1 MGASIADTDVDDDS
15 DFAESHEINVTPF
28 IDVILVLLI
37 IFMVAAPLSTV
48 DLPIDLPTSTATPQ
62 KKPDKPT
69 YVSIKPDL
77 AVAIGENMVK
87 RVDLVRSLDAMAD
100 ASKER
105 HIFLRADRAVP
116 YGELMD
122 VLEMLRAGG
131 YSKIKLVALE
141 GVPDAAARQRRR
153 SKPVTGLDEQKPS
166 RRLWIFAAVIALALH
181 VGGAALA
188 IAHLQTEE
196 ADDALGASAIE
207 IGLEMASVRRE
218 VTDLPPGPDTDASA
232 ASPQLSEQKAE
243 VKETELPQDKP
254 TETEEADRVVTENE
268 SKKPK
273 EDDPKIAAVQT
284 SASTESV
291 AAEATATPSSE
302 AIPEGPRSVAPVIGT
317 GESARRARA
326 TWQKELV
333 AHLDKHKRYPKER
346 QQKSAEIQIRF
357 TLDRMGHVLS
367 TDIEKGSG
375 DTAFDEAALAM
386 VRRSDP
392 VPMPP
397 PVIADEGLTFT
408 LPVIF
413 RVKTKS

>member
-1 MGASIADTDVDDDS
+1 
-15 DFAESHEINVTPF
+15 
-28 IDVILVLLI
+28 
-37 IFMVAAPLSTV
+37 
-48 DLPIDLPTSTATPQ
+48 
-62 KKPDKPT
+62 
-69 YVSIKPDL
+69 
-77 AVAIGENMVK
+77 
-87 RVDLVRSLDAMAD
+87 
-100 ASKER
+100 
-105 HIFLRADRAVP
+105 
-116 YGELMD
+116 
-122 VLEMLRAGG
+122 
-131 YSKIKLVALE
+131 
-141 GVPDAAARQRRR
+141 
-153 SKPVTGLDEQKPS
+153 
-166 RRLWIFAAVIALALH
+166 
-181 VGGAALA
+181 
-188 IAHLQTEE
+188 
-196 ADDALGASAIE
+196 
-207 IGLEMASVRRE
+207 
-218 VTDLPPGPDTDASA
+218 
-232 ASPQLSEQKAE
+232 
-243 VKETELPQDKP
+243 
-254 TETEEADRVVTENE
+254 VVTETE

-284 SASTESV
+284 SASTESI

-302 AIPEGPRSVAPVIGT
+302 EMPEGQRSVAPVIGT

-413 RVKTKS
+413 RVKSKS